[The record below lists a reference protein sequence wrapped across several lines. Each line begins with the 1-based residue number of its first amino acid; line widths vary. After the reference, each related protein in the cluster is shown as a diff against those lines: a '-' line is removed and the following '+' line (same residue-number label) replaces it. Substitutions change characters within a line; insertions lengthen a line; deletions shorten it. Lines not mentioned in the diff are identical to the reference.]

1 VVHNILAL
9 EAVFRKSHNFRALSI
24 LVLEYVPL
32 TDDDLLHIH
41 HLPSLEELNLNYTG
55 VCDTGYASLCRA
67 LYFLYPPARVFYLVA
82 LRHTLTTLKLRGNKS
97 VTDNALPALLL
108 ISRLRML
115 GLRGTTISMT
125 GLRRLIPFSESFL
138 DVPADCE
145 AYIDSESQV
154 PFALG

>member
-1 VVHNILAL
+1 MLG
-9 EAVFRKSHNFRALSI
+9 
-24 LVLEYVPL
+24 LEYVLL

-55 VCDTGYASLCRA
+55 VCDTGYARSA
-67 LYFLYPPARVFYLVA
+67 EPSTSFYPLARVFYLVA
-82 LRHTLTTLKLRGNKS
+82 LRHTLTSLKLRGNKS

-108 ISRLRML
+108 LSHLRIL

-125 GLRRLIPFSESFL
+125 GLRHLIPFSGHLFL

-145 AYIDSESQV
+145 VYLDSESQV
-154 PFALG
+154 PFALD